1 LIGLVEKL
9 EKTCLFGGRA
19 GVVVELVKTQSA
31 SGEELRRKRTLTI
44 LYNEEDMIIEWV
56 CEV

>member
-1 LIGLVEKL
+1 
-9 EKTCLFGGRA
+9 
-19 GVVVELVKTQSA
+19 VVVELVETQSA